1 MTERQVNVLA
11 TSRAWNEPLAAR
23 LAARTGTRFE
33 LITSPAG
40 LTLETLRRWAPRR
53 VFFPHW
59 SSIVPREIF
68 EEFECVMFHMT
79 DLPFGR
85 GGSPLQNLIAR
96 GIYQTKVCALRCA
109 AGIDAGP
116 VYLRRDLSL
125 DGAARDIF
133 ERVAVIV
140 EEMIAEIV
148 AHDPQPVTQLGEPT
162 IFKRRQPQDGDLAP
176 LADLRQVY
184 DFIRMLDADGYP
196 PAFLEIG
203 RLRLEFSAADMA
215 GDVVQARVSI
225 RSKRQ
230 DEK

>member
-1 MTERQVNVLA
+1 MSERQVNVVA
-11 TSRAWNEPLAAR
+11 TSRAWNEPMAAR

-33 LITSPAG
+33 LITSAAG
-40 LTLETLRRWAPRR
+40 LTLEALRRWSPRR

-59 SSIVPREIF
+59 SSLVPREIF

-96 GIYQTKVCALRCA
+96 GIYQTKVCALRCE
-109 AGIDAGP
+109 AGIDTGP

-133 ERVAVIV
+133 GRVAAIV

-148 AHDPQPVTQLGEPT
+148 THDPQPRPQVGEPT
-162 IFKRRQPQDGDLAP
+162 VFRRRQPQDGNLAS
-176 LADLRQVY
+176 LGELRHVY
-184 DFIRMLDADGYP
+184 DYIRMLDADGYP
-196 PAFLEIG
+196 PAFLEVG
-203 RLRLEFSAADMA
+203 GLRLEFSAAELADE
-215 GDVVQARVSI
+215 GVQARVAI
-225 RSKRQ
+225 RIKQQ
-230 DEK
+230 DTK